1 MKPADAAA
9 GGGGKMVAGATRAT
23 TLGGPIPAQGG
34 GWRTSARRCWTSSC
48 RGKQS
53 AKRTASE
60 SESES
65 ESEASEEPPAEE
77 RRGGSGAREGR
88 I

>member
-1 MKPADAAA
+1 MLDELPS
-9 GGGGKMVAGATRAT
+9 R
-23 TLGGPIPAQGG
+23 
-34 GWRTSARRCWTSSC
+34 
-48 RGKQS
+48 KQS

-77 RRGGSGAREGR
+77 AKGRFGRARRPNLKYQQEEPEKKKSAGFPRRTDQDGR
-88 I
+88 QG